1 MSGGK
6 KKDGTGSREVVPGW
20 SMLRCSAGRELTLT
34 GDAFSARKSIL
45 RGGRKTLVYVKIFQ
59 RSAGWCTQPAF
70 TYTRSSIVAPWK
82 ARTIRV
88 EESSHCRRQCKGGG
102 ATSTRGL
109 CVEDNS

>member
-45 RGGRKTLVYVKIFQ
+45 RGGRKTLVYVNVIQ
-59 RSAGWCTQPAF
+59 RSARWCTQPA
-70 TYTRSSIVAPWK
+70 YIRSSIVEPYLK
-82 ARTIRV
+82 VPIESEDLRV
-88 EESSHCRRQCKGGG
+88 P
-102 ATSTRGL
+102 
-109 CVEDNS
+109 